1 LRNSNWGDLKYL
13 HLEVLYQVL
22 PMSHYLV
29 IVEFM
34 VAKFAVTFTMQL
46 VGFVIFLNQEE
57 ALSFIDSFS
66 FG

>member
-1 LRNSNWGDLKYL
+1 MNFNWGDPKYL
-13 HLEVLYQVL
+13 RLEVLYQVL
-22 PMSHYLV
+22 PKSHYLV
-29 IVEFM
+29 IVEFK
-34 VAKFAVTFTMQL
+34 VAKFAVAFIMQL